1 METPEK
7 NDSEMEN
14 AEIEGAETE
23 SADMESPEP
32 DASKAES
39 LETEGSESEAEEL
52 EGVDEEASDPE
63 STGSEVTETK
73 ARELDASEPETEK
86 KGLNIFQRIL
96 LYAAIVVGSI
106 FMLLGLAGVVGVWV
120 ANTPVTET
128 VLAILA
134 PIDNTLQRLETVAG
148 EAGLA
153 LSEVSTSLGD
163 ADQRVQDLGAGLAE
177 TSVVAEALNLIFDV
191 DVEQG
196 VNKAGDS
203 IRSIYDTLVA
213 IEETIEAINNIPL
226 LNIEVPGSTEIAAI
240 RTGMEEMAV
249 SAAELREES
258 QGRREDRAENLV
270 EAISAPLNRLN
281 DRVDE
286 MHGRITGAEERLGL
300 AVEGIDEIQSKVP
313 RWIDIA
319 SIIATLLLAWLMFS
333 QGAVIV
339 LCWRTLH
346 EEPGATPA

>member
-1 METPEK
+1 MESSESKEPEK
-7 NDSEMEN
+7 ENSEMQSSEADASEMEN
-14 AEIEGAETE
+14 VEPENSEPEASAPE
-23 SADMESPEP
+23 SSEPES
-32 DASKAES
+32 
-39 LETEGSESEAEEL
+39 
-52 EGVDEEASDPE
+52 SDPE
-63 STGSEVTETK
+63 DFESEDAESESS
-73 ARELDASEPETEK
+73 ELEASKPDTSEPEAGK
-86 KGLNIFQRIL
+86 KPLNIFQRIL

-196 VNKAGDS
+196 VNKAGDG

-258 QGRREDRAENLV
+258 QARREDRAENLV
-270 EAISAPLNRLN
+270 GAISAPLNRLN

-286 MHGRITGAEERLGL
+286 MHTRMTGTEDRLGL
-300 AVEGIDEIQSKVP
+300 AVERIEDLQNKVP

-319 SIIATLLLAWLMFS
+319 SIIATLLLAWLVFS